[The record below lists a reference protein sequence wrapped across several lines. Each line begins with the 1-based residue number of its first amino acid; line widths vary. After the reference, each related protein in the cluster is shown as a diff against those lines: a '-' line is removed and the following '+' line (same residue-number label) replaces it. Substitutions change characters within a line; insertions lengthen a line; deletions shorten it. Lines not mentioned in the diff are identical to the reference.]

1 MKDQKKDY
9 KKNHKKDHKND
20 QKDESF
26 DDYKIEGR
34 NPVLEAIQSGRT
46 INKIMVAD
54 GQKEGSIKK
63 ILAKAKEQGIVISYV
78 DRQKL
83 NSLSESD
90 NHQGV
95 IAFIAAYDYK
105 PLDEL
110 LEEIA
115 AKEEEPFLI
124 ILDEISD
131 PHNLGSIM
139 RTADAVGAHG
149 IIIPKR
155 RAVGLTPVV
164 AKTSAGA
171 IEYVPVCRVTNI
183 ARTIDALKEKN
194 IWVAG
199 ADMAGEQT
207 HFKSNMTGKF
217 ALVMGS
223 EGQGISRLVKEKC
236 DFLINIPMIGKVSSL
251 NASVAAS
258 VIMYEVFKQRQGL

>member
-1 MKDQKKDY
+1 MEDY
-9 KKNHKKDHKND
+9 I
-20 QKDESF
+20 
-26 DDYKIEGR
+26 IEGR
-34 NPVLEAIQSGRT
+34 NPVLEALQSGRS
-46 INKIMVAD
+46 INKIMVIN

-63 ILAKAKEQGIVISYV
+63 IIAKAKDQGIVISYV
-78 DRQKL
+78 DRNKIDG
-83 NSLSESD
+83 LSVSD

-95 IAFIAAYDYK
+95 LAFAAAYDYVE
-105 PLDEL
+105 LDTL
-110 LEEIA
+110 LETLDKKNED
-115 AKEEEPFLI
+115 PFFI
-124 ILDEISD
+124 VLDEIED

-139 RTADAVGAHG
+139 RTADAVGANG

-183 ARTIDALKEKN
+183 ARTIETLKEKN

-207 HFKSNMTGKF
+207 HFQANMTGRF

-223 EGQGISRLVKEKC
+223 EGSGISRLVKEKC
-236 DFLINIPMIGKVSSL
+236 DYLIHIPMVGKVSSL

-258 VIMYEVFKQRQGL
+258 VIMYEAFKQRQGK